1 MRGHLTSDK
10 TMNKRG
16 TLTAMTRA
24 QWKPEKGTA
33 FAIVGTH
40 VLCGSPTI
48 RAAKDADDAAE
59 LARRW
64 NEHDTLR
71 AALMRLIA
79 ADRASRTE
87 WIAALDNARHA
98 LIEPEKLATTRKV
111 TTAYA
116 A

>member
-1 MRGHLTSDK
+1 MTK
-10 TMNKRG
+10 QG

-24 QWKPEKGTA
+24 QWKPEQGTA

-40 VLCGSPTI
+40 VLCGSPTM

-71 AALMRLIA
+71 AALARLVA
-79 ADRASRTE
+79 AERASRAE
-87 WIAALDNARHA
+87 WVAALDNARQA
-98 LIEPEKLATTRKV
+98 LAEPAKPAQSRKTITT
-111 TTAYA
+111 YA